1 MMHSVRFT
9 AVLDTNII
17 YPIIIRDLLFWF
29 AHYDLYTPKWSTQI
43 FNEWERLMIR
53 KDVDKMEIK
62 KRIQNANLAFPDA
75 MVKNYERLIDYLQ
88 LPDENDRHVLAAA
101 IKVNADVI
109 VTNNLKDFPKGY
121 LSEFGLTRKSADDFL
136 TDIIDLNSTEAITA
150 FREMVL
156 YKKNPPLD
164 EFDVLD
170 SLRKVGLKNTADY
183 LHTYL

>member
-1 MMHSVRFT
+1 MIHSVRFT

-101 IKVNADVI
+101 
-109 VTNNLKDFPKGY
+109 TQSSESLLKSD
-121 LSEFGLTRKSADDFL
+121 
-136 TDIIDLNSTEAITA
+136 
-150 FREMVL
+150 
-156 YKKNPPLD
+156 
-164 EFDVLD
+164 
-170 SLRKVGLKNTADY
+170 NTY
-183 LHTYL
+183 PYPFVYGV

>member
-1 MMHSVRFT
+1 MIHSVRFT

-29 AHYDLYTPKWSTQI
+29 DHYDLYTPKWSKQI

-88 LPDENDRHVLAAA
+88 LPDENERNVLAAT
-101 IKVNADVI
+101 IKVTADVI
-109 VTNNLKDFPKGY
+109 FSYNLYNLPND
-121 LSEFGLTRKSADDFL
+121 T
-136 TDIIDLNSTEAITA
+136 
-150 FREMVL
+150 
-156 YKKNPPLD
+156 
-164 EFDVLD
+164 
-170 SLRKVGLKNTADY
+170 
-183 LHTYL
+183 